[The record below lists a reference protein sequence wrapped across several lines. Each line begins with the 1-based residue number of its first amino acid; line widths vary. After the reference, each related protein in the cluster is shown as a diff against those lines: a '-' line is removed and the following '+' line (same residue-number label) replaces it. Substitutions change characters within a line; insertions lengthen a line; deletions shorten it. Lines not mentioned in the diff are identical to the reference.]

1 MLIIFLV
8 FEKFHHD
15 HTFPLFDTISGGDF
29 LLQADNKASSESIQ
43 TRPLPTRYGPL
54 NYVIAEPTLL
64 CIHREVN
71 FQK

>member
-29 LLQADNKASSESIQ
+29 LLQADNKASSESI
-43 TRPLPTRYGPL
+43 
-54 NYVIAEPTLL
+54 
-64 CIHREVN
+64 
-71 FQK
+71 